1 MVCSHFQSIPDKSW
15 PCCSNSP
22 TFIICCPF
30 HFSLPFFNL
39 QLNPQF
45 IKIHAA
51 FSRVLYLS
59 GAADYFDKVEDTA
72 EQNSFPMRAN
82 QTWGYFSLIGLRMS
96 NMSVGSMATLD
107 TCR

>member
-1 MVCSHFQSIPDKSW
+1 LLLEFTHIYHLLPLPLLAALLQSSTQ
-15 PCCSNSP
+15 SS
-22 TFIICCPF
+22 
-30 HFSLPFFNL
+30 
-39 QLNPQF
+39 
-45 IKIHAA
+45 IHAA

-96 NMSVGSMATLD
+96 LE
-107 TCR
+107 